1 MAFERELQVA
11 LHIAAETGAL
21 SLRFA
26 REGFDVEVKPDGSPV
41 TAADKACE
49 KLISGILSAEFPAD
63 GLLGEEG
70 ANTAGTSGRRWII
83 DPIDGTRD
91 FVRGNR
97 FWANFLALE
106 DWSGPALGVVSFPAL
121 GELYWAARGKGAWRI
136 VDGHEA
142 RMAVSK
148 VTNIAMAVASVN
160 GLAEAASR
168 PYADRLLPFM
178 HRFSSVR
185 SMGGALDAMLI
196 CCGQTD
202 FWFEA
207 SAKPWDL
214 APLAIIAR
222 ESGARFHSHA
232 GEETI
237 YGGNAVVYTPALE
250 PAVREF
256 LGLPQPSE

>member
-11 LHIAAETGAL
+11 LSAAAETGAL
-21 SLRFA
+21 SLRYA
-26 REGFDVEVKPDGSPV
+26 DEGFDVETKPDDSPV

-49 KLISGILSAEFPAD
+49 QLIAGILSTEFPDD

-70 ANTAGTSGRRWII
+70 AAADGSSGRRWII

-91 FVRGNR
+91 FIRGNR

-106 DWSGPALGVVSFPAL
+106 DAAGPALGIVSFPAL

-136 VDGHEA
+136 VDGRES

-148 VTNIAMAVASVN
+148 VSEVSKAVACVN
-160 GLAEAASR
+160 GLSEAAFR
-168 PYADRLLPFM
+168 PFAEKLLPFM
-178 HRFSSVR
+178 SRFSSVR

-196 CCGQTD
+196 CCGQAD
-202 FWFEA
+202 FWFES

-222 ESGARFHSHA
+222 ESGARFLSHS

-237 YGGNAVVYTPALE
+237 YGGNAVVFTPGLE
-250 PAVREF
+250 AVAREF
-256 LGLPQPSE
+256 LELG

>member
-1 MAFERELQVA
+1 M
-11 LHIAAETGAL
+11 T
-21 SLRFA
+21 
-26 REGFDVEVKPDGSPV
+26 
-41 TAADKACE
+41 
-49 KLISGILSAEFPAD
+49 GILEAEFPGD

-70 ANTAGTSGRRWII
+70 ASREGSNGRRWII

-106 DWSGPALGVVSFPAL
+106 DKEGPAVGVVSFPAL
-121 GELYWAARGKGAWRI
+121 GELYWAARGMGAWRI
-136 VDGHEA
+136 ADGHEK
-142 RMAVSK
+142 RLAVSGISDVSK
-148 VTNIAMAVASVN
+148 AVACVN
-160 GLAEAASR
+160 GLSSANSR
-168 PYADRLLPFM
+168 SYATRLLPFM
-178 HRFSSVR
+178 EKFWTVR
-185 SMGGALDAMLI
+185 SMGGALDAMMV
-196 CCGQTD
+196 CAGQAE

-237 YGGNAVVYTPALE
+237 YGGSAVVYTPGLE